1 MLLINFIQRNKLTLL
16 SLSIAILVLLACL
29 KIFDEFYRLVFL
41 DSHNAAIDLK
51 VLKRGVRLWFSD
63 SAVPKELQTAMYPPA
78 SYAMLWPLIGWIK
91 LSFARIVWTFTL
103 IPSLVL
109 VSYIFLKHSLA
120 KGSEESFIALIIP
133 LSLNATGVAIGN
145 GQLGIQ
151 VLVLM
156 MGALLILQRKEKHI
170 SNDILVS
177 LMIVLA
183 LIKPSVTAPFFWI
196 ILLVYPNY
204 RVILLTISIYLLLTI
219 VPFYFRDSNMFD
231 YFFFKE
237 VTSVVKQTYS
247 NVVYGTITGSSHG
260 GYANLHSLLAFFGL
274 ERLNLIA
281 SGILLIIFGFWVYLN
296 KKADIWLL
304 LAVTAIFSRLW
315 MYHRVYDDIL
325 LIVPMITLFRL
336 IKLEH
341 LSLNIRQISLVLLI
355 ITTVSMLA
363 PASLQLISPWSYLF
377 VWGHVVV
384 WFVLLFFFLYLIR
397 KQYLSKSQFSY

>member
-1 MLLINFIQRNKLTLL
+1 
-16 SLSIAILVLLACL
+16 
-29 KIFDEFYRLVFL
+29 
-41 DSHNAAIDLK
+41 
-51 VLKRGVRLWFSD
+51 
-63 SAVPKELQTAMYPPA
+63 
-78 SYAMLWPLIGWIK
+78 
-91 LSFARIVWTFTL
+91 
-103 IPSLVL
+103 
-109 VSYIFLKHSLA
+109 LKHSLA

-133 LSLNATGVAIGN
+133 LTLNATGVAIGN

-296 KKADIWLL
+296 KKSDIWLL

-363 PASLQLISPWSYLF
+363 PARLQLISPWSYLF

-384 WFVLLFFFLYLIR
+384 WFVLLFFFLYLIK